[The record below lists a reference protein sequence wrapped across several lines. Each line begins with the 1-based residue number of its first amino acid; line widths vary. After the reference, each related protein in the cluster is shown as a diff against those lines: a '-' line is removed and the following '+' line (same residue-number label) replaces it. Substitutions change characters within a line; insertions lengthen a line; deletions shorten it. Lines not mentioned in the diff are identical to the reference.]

1 MAALAFKSAA
11 SAVSAKAAS
20 TQRRSC
26 VVVRAQAK
34 PEAADVVR
42 DRQQMFSGLLDSGQM
57 HALQLRSWT

>member
-34 PEAADVVR
+34 TEAADVVR
-42 DRQQMFSGLLDSGQM
+42 DRQHQSSVVLDPGHM
-57 HALQLRSWT
+57 HAF